1 MGLASDR
8 ATDVCWLAEYAED
21 DVVCFRIGTNG
32 PEVVAEWMD
41 VARLVARRDGSGRRL
56 EFEPDVDPR
65 NAEKIRRGS
74 AWLLLRHL
82 DRELALH
89 GASVAIDAKAVILL
103 GRSGAGKSTLATEL
117 CDRGADLLA
126 DDAVGIDRDGER
138 FVVPPREVHHWL
150 DGAARRALGRSSD
163 VDGKEPIVTRRIA
176 ERSVSLA
183 AFVELVFDDGAA
195 APSVS
200 RRTGVDAMGALVP
213 QVARFVIDEPE
224 RQKWE
229 LDLLHRVVEAVP
241 CYRLER
247 PRGFEHLS
255 VAAELVEAT
264 LRDL

>member
-1 MGLASDR
+1 MR
-8 ATDVCWLAEYAED
+8 WLAEYAED

-32 PEVVAEWMD
+32 PEVVAEWTD
-41 VARLVARRDGSGRRL
+41 VARLVARRDGSDRRL

-89 GASVAIDAKAVILL
+89 GASVAIGGKAIVLL

-150 DGAARRALGRSSD
+150 DGVARRALGRSSG
-163 VDGKEPIVTRRIA
+163 VDGKEPIATRRGA
-176 ERSVSLA
+176 ESSASLA
-183 AFVELVFDDGAA
+183 AFVELVFDARAG
-195 APSVS
+195 APSLS

-247 PRGFEHLS
+247 PRGFEHLR
-255 VAAELVEAT
+255 ATAELLEAI
-264 LRDL
+264 LRDP